1 MLALEKSCDSERGN
15 ICSSAPPRRKTALP
29 HLFVFKGLHED
40 VEASRGNQL
49 SHSSLCHPGVIE
61 DSNLRLPENT
71 FTCGKLYDH
80 CESEHKKAYILVHRP
95 SGRII
100 ESRDVFF
107 DEGSSAGQSRV
118 IIDPTDAPD
127 NVEGAPKSDKSDKSD
142 HAEDEEEKVDP
153 HTSDNDSND
162 DDGQPDQ
169 RTTQGTE
176 TNRSVGAI
184 TGGSRSNN
192 STPQTGTGT
201 HNEGPSG
208 RTTQRSANPTSDS
221 DSATSNA
228 GIHAP
233 ATVPR
238 DRIIS
243 QQ

>member
-40 VEASRGNQL
+40 VEASHGNQL

-61 DSNLRLPENT
+61 DSNLR
-71 FTCGKLYDH
+71 
-80 CESEHKKAYILVHRP
+80 ILVHRP

-162 DDGQPDQ
+162 DDSPPDQ
-169 RTTQGTE
+169 RTTQGT
-176 TNRSVGAI
+176 
-184 TGGSRSNN
+184 
-192 STPQTGTGT
+192 
-201 HNEGPSG
+201 
-208 RTTQRSANPTSDS
+208 
-221 DSATSNA
+221 
-228 GIHAP
+228 